1 MSFMLAVVTSLP
13 TWAVFALG
21 FGSPAL
27 AAGIAFLGHYLGYR
41 AAGQLEAR
49 SRREEGMRNVRWAA
63 ELAVSNDADEAL
75 LGVVQLEALR
85 KSKLISP
92 IEQEFVDAALN
103 VAIKGPRQAIEHAAD
118 QVNVVL
124 KASANV
130 AGETLVPSEEGEHGE
145 EAGI

>member
-1 MSFMLAVVTSLP
+1 MRSL
-13 TWAVFALG
+13 
-21 FGSPAL
+21 
-27 AAGIAFLGHYLGYR
+27 
-41 AAGQLEAR
+41 
-49 SRREEGMRNVRWAA
+49 RWAA